1 MAQYEFLTTWR
12 LDAPIDRV
20 FEVLRDSAGYP
31 RWWKGVR
38 SVEVLEP
45 GDADGVGE
53 LARFTWRSALPY
65 SLSFDLRAVRIE
77 PPHVIEGHATGELE
91 GVGIWRLTEQ
101 GQETEVVYD
110 WRVRTTKAW
119 MNLFGP
125 VARPAFSW
133 NHDYVMRQGG
143 EGLARELGASLIS
156 QGH

>member
-20 FEVLRDSAGYP
+20 FEVLRDSVGYP

-77 PPHVIEGHATGELE
+77 PPHVIEGRATGELE

-110 WRVRTTKAW
+110 WRVSTTKAW

-143 EGLARELGASLIS
+143 KGLARELGASLIS